1 MELWLYILLVL
12 LKFDVFYNVIV
23 NFINRMN
30 WIYDLSELYYVSV
43 DLCNNQFRDWCDY
56 YF

>member
-1 MELWLYILLVL
+1 MELWFYILLVL

-43 DLCNNQFRDWCDY
+43 DLCNN
-56 YF
+56 

>member
-30 WIYDLSELYYVSV
+30 WIYDLSELYYVCV
-43 DLCNNQFRDWCDY
+43 DLCNN
-56 YF
+56 